1 MLNNRV
7 VKQAFMK
14 PLLYFIPFLLVA
26 CQHNSSYTMK
36 DSLFI
41 GKLLPGD
48 TLKIVN
54 EKNYCEDGPFSE
66 TYNIYYVNQSD
77 TLRCD
82 LYVEIGWT
90 SIGKQFVE
98 KRVYEVS
105 PKTLKKYLT
114 FEKDVI
120 DNATGADENG
130 CTFFEFFDIILNKDT
145 ISSSHTNCNYQ
156 GFGDFCMEL
165 EKNLILE

>member
-54 EKNYCEDGPFSE
+54 EK
-66 TYNIYYVNQSD
+66 
-77 TLRCD
+77 
-82 LYVEIGWT
+82 
-90 SIGKQFVE
+90 KE
-98 KRVYEVS
+98 KV
-105 PKTLKKYLT
+105 
-114 FEKDVI
+114 
-120 DNATGADENG
+120 
-130 CTFFEFFDIILNKDT
+130 
-145 ISSSHTNCNYQ
+145 
-156 GFGDFCMEL
+156 L
-165 EKNLILE
+165 EKKIENCMAFDGVQMRGVGTCHIYWRFPACTLLKRESQ